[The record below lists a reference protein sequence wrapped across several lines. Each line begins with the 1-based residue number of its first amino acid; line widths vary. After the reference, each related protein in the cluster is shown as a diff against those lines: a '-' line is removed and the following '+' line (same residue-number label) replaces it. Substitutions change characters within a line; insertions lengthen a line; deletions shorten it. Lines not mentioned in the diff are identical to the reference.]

1 MGVKHAAVVGMKS
14 LTKEFVSFTFGHKS
28 EVNEGISDH
37 ALRTTRLGLEVR
49 DPEHL
54 RWRRTVEPNERGAM
68 FGRMTH
74 DHGGRRT
81 TTADDARPRQTT
93 HDHGGRR
100 DRLPVR
106 LSDTRQSGRRR
117 SDCPTVPLLIIV
129 SDVCALLQSTLFRFS
144 ILRTFRLLRVFRP
157 FRYNN
162 ALLIVVFF
170 LLLLRGC

>member
-1 MGVKHAAVVGMKS
+1 LLQPERDSRYDGIGVPRNPKLKGRDFGLILGEETTNMHAAVVGMKS

-68 FGRMTH
+68 FGR
-74 DHGGRRT
+74 
-81 TTADDARPRQTT
+81 TT

-100 DRLPVR
+100 DRLV
-106 LSDTRQSGRRR
+106 LVGHYFVWH
-117 SDCPTVPLLIIV
+117 CPSSLVG
-129 SDVCALLQSTLFRFS
+129 AKW
-144 ILRTFRLLRVFRP
+144 
-157 FRYNN
+157 
-162 ALLIVVFF
+162 
-170 LLLLRGC
+170 

>member
-1 MGVKHAAVVGMKS
+1 MHAAVVGMKS

-68 FGRMTH
+68 FGR
-74 DHGGRRT
+74 
-81 TTADDARPRQTT
+81 TT

-106 LSDTRQSGRRR
+106 LSDTQQSGRRR
-117 SDCPTVPLLIIV
+117 SDCPTVLLLIIV
-129 SDVCALLQSTLFRFS
+129 SDVCALLQSTLFHFS